1 LKRRWL
7 RRHPGPRERA
17 LAAGVALGAA
27 VGVGAVV
34 FYLTRLLLSRE
45 EMEPLREAG
54 DAAGA
59 LPTRKRQA
67 LPPTLRS

>member
-1 LKRRWL
+1 VKRRWL

-45 EMEPLREAG
+45 EMEPLPDGES
-54 DAAGA
+54 GA
-59 LPTRKRQA
+59 PPARKTEA
-67 LPPTLRS
+67 LPPTPRS

>member
-1 LKRRWL
+1 VTRRWL
-7 RRHPGPRERA
+7 RRQPGPRERA

-45 EMEPLREAG
+45 EMAPIRDR
-54 DAAGA
+54 DAAGL
-59 LPTRKRQA
+59 LPAPRGA
-67 LPPTLRS
+67 LPPTPRS